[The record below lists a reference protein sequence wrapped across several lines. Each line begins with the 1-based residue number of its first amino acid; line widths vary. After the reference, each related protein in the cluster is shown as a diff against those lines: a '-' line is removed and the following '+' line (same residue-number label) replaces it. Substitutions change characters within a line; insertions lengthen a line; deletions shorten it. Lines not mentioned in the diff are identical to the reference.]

1 MRKLEHLF
9 AGRMRKMKECLLYD
23 RECIDCG
30 ECLVCDLDPTK
41 KCDSCGQCLETA
53 GKAFNEIKIDG
64 VELSGDEY
72 EKWLA
77 EGLDE
82 EENG

>member
-1 MRKLEHLF
+1 
-9 AGRMRKMKECLLYD
+9 MKECLLYD

-82 EENG
+82 EDNG